1 MMTGM
6 KTFVAL
12 SICLCTLAAAEDLT
26 GRWSATETLA
36 NGQKREWSVAL
47 IADGGSLRGFVTN
60 TRATML
66 IVDGRVDGDNVSFT
80 MLREANGADKRVD
93 CTGVVT
99 GDGLTVT
106 IPNDNNRPST
116 VLAAKHVSTE
126 RPTLPAPKISLP
138 NEFPAVKYNGLAKT
152 PPMGWN
158 SWNKFNNKVDDAA
171 VRGIADAIA
180 SNGMKDAG
188 YVYVNID
195 DTWEGKRDANGVLQT
210 NEKFPDMKALA
221 DYVHS
226 KGLKIGIY
234 SSPGP
239 KTCAGFEGSFGH
251 EEQDAKTWAAW
262 GFDYLKY
269 DWCSASQVYDVKSLP
284 AVYAKMGEA
293 LLNVGRPIVYSLCQ
307 YGWQDVGEWGAKA
320 GGNLWRTTGD
330 ISDHWQ
336 SMMHLGFE
344 LQPGRE
350 KFAQVGHWNDPDML
364 EIGNGG
370 MTGDEYRTH
379 MSLWSL
385 LAAPLLAGNDL
396 RDMTKETLEIL
407 TNREVVA
414 IDQDA
419 KGMQGVRVAKDGD
432 LEVWEKQLHDG
443 SNAVG
448 LFNLGKEAA
457 QVTAN
462 FSDLKLTG
470 SHAVRDLWAH
480 SDKGKVNDKFEAMV
494 PSHGVV
500 LVKIAK

>member
-1 MMTGM
+1 M
-6 KTFVAL
+6 KIFVAL
-12 SICLCTLAAAEDLT
+12 IMLCCSAAAADLT
-26 GRWSATETLA
+26 GTWGTPEIYENGRVISATL
-36 NGQKREWSVAL
+36 AL
-47 IADGGSLRGFVTN
+47 IDDGNSLKGFLKA
-60 TRATML
+60 RSTML
-66 IVDGRVDGDNVSFT
+66 IIDGHVDGNSISLTV
-80 MLREANGADKRVD
+80 LRESNGVEHQMK
-93 CTGVVT
+93 CTGVI
-99 GDGLTVT
+99 DGEHIKLT
-106 IPNDNNRPST
+106 IPEGNLTSATLTRFSSE
-116 VLAAKHVSTE
+116 K
-126 RPTLPAPKISLP
+126 PTMPAPKISLS
-138 NEFPAVKYNGLAKT
+138 NDFPTVKYNGLAKT

-158 SWNKFNNKVDDAA
+158 SWNKFAGKVDDAA
-171 VRGIADAIA
+171 VRGVADVVA

-195 DTWEGKRDANGVLQT
+195 DTWEGKRDASGVLQS

-293 LLNVGRPIVYSLCQ
+293 LLKSGRPIVYSLCQ

-330 ISDHWQ
+330 ISDRWQ
-336 SMMHLGFE
+336 SMMHIGFE

-350 KFAQVGHWNDPDML
+350 KYAKVGHWNDPDML
-364 EIGNGG
+364 EIGNGH
-370 MTGDEYRTH
+370 MTDEEYRVH
-379 MSLWSL
+379 MSLWSI
-385 LAAPLLAGNDL
+385 LASPLLAGNDL
-396 RDMTKETLEIL
+396 REMKKEILDIL

-414 IDQDA
+414 IDQDP
-419 KGMQGVRVAKDGD
+419 KGVEGVRVAKNGD
-432 LEVWEKQLHDG
+432 LEVWEKPLHDG
-443 SNAVG
+443 SHAVG
-448 LFNLGKEAA
+448 LFNLGEAPA
-457 QVTAN
+457 TVTAD
-462 FSDLKLTG
+462 FSDLKISG

-480 SDKGKVNDKFEAMV
+480 ADKGKVKDKFEAMV